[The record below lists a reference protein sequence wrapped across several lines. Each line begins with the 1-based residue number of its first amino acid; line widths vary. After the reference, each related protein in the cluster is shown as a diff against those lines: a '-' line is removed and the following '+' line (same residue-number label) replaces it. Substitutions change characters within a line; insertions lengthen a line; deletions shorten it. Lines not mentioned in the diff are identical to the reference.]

1 MKHRKQTQW
10 AQPWL
15 VRKLAYAAVSL
26 ALLIAVGA
34 GLIDADAADQWL
46 GQADKVIGALA
57 MLALGVASAK
67 THSGSDSRAT
77 DEDLVA
83 REKLIDIVRAAA
95 GAAATPS
102 GAVNTVEVGAG
113 LSAEQYLAR

>member
-77 DEDLVA
+77 DEDLVD
-83 REKLIDIVRAAA
+83 REQLVAMVRAAA
-95 GAAATPS
+95 GGNSRPATPT
-102 GAVNTVEVGAG
+102 NG
-113 LSAEQYLAR
+113 LSAEQYLSR